1 MPSEHGVRRAKVK
14 AYQVD
19 QTSPPDEITVI
30 SASLERGSK
39 ICRHT
44 SRGKLQR
51 VCTMYCFQIEK
62 FPKSSDHRRSNQLM
76 QLKFAVLQ
84 SGK

>member
-51 VCTMYCFQIEK
+51 VCTVFK
-62 FPKSSDHRRSNQLM
+62 LKNFPSHLTTG
-76 QLKFAVLQ
+76 AVT
-84 SGK
+84 S